1 MGLGL
6 RSGVISG
13 MKKKKKKVDP
23 FFVKGR
29 KRRDAREYA
38 KNKRE
43 EELAIFNLLTVA
55 ADKGWE
61 MEEVEGGLMIVEPG
75 VAESKVHF
83 ITAVK

>member
-6 RSGVISG
+6 RSGVTNR
-13 MKKKKKKVDP
+13 MKKKKKKIDP

-61 MEEVEGGLMIVEPG
+61 MEEVEGGLMLVEPG
-75 VAESKVHF
+75 VTESKVHF